1 MGEKKDVKKKTSIFD
16 DEEIEELEVKPK
28 HKEEKADKE
37 EKKAKSEEKSLKD
50 EVKESKKDDKVEKSK
65 KEDEVKDSKKES
77 KKDDKDDKEEKTKK
91 ESEKETSKKEEKKDL
106 DKKKSAVAAKTST
119 KSKKDDDD
127 DLLEDEE
134 SESLGIK
141 VVMGIVIIAIIII
154 LLLKSCGGE
163 TVKYDVEFDTNGG
176 TEVSALEIEEDGT
189 IPKPEDPTKEGYVF
203 VGWYY
208 NDELYD
214 FSKPVTGDITLEA
227 RWAEEEAVAVS
238 GVELDQTTLKLSP
251 GGKAA
256 LVATVS
262 PENAKDKSLTWSSS
276 NEAIVTVDE
285 NGNVTAVKEG
295 TATITVTTADG
306 GYTAKATVTVSADVV
321 AVTGVSLDKTTLS
334 LAPNES
340 STLKA
345 TVTPT
350 KASNKGVTWTSSDN
364 TVATVSSTGKVTA
377 KKDGTATIT
386 VTTKD
391 GGFTATCTVTVKT
404 VKATGVKVNKTSVT
418 VKEGKT
424 ITVTA
429 TVAPT
434 NATNKNVTW
443 TTADAS
449 IAKVSQTG
457 VITGVKEGT
466 TTITVT
472 TKDGGHTATVNV
484 TVTAPVAVDGVTISG
499 PKEVEQGKAITL
511 QANITP
517 ATADDKTVSWTSS
530 DKSIATVTSAGKV
543 TGVNPGKVT
552 ITATTKNGKTATYE
566 VTVKEKPAS
575 YTITFSA
582 NYTGTQISGWSFTA
596 YKNKVAFTGYGMV
609 KCGKTQFHRSSG
621 QAPGNAEQTREC
633 EITLSSGEKVK
644 AAATWVD

>member
-28 HKEEKADKE
+28 HKEEKEDKE
-37 EKKAKSEEKSLKD
+37 EKKAKSEEKSSKD
-50 EVKESKKDDKVEKSK
+50 DVKESKKDDKEEKSK

-77 KKDDKDDKEEKTKK
+77 KKDDKDDKEEK
-91 ESEKETSKKEEKKDL
+91 SGKETSKKEEKKDL

-176 TEVSALEIEEDGT
+176 TEVSALEIEEDGV

-238 GVELDQTTLKLSP
+238 GVELDQTTIKLSP
-251 GGKAA
+251 GGKVA

-345 TVTPT
+345 TVTPS

-391 GGFTATCTVTVKT
+391 GSFTATCTVTVKT
-404 VKATGVKVNKTSVT
+404 VKATGVKVNEPSVT

-424 ITVTA
+424 KTVTA
-429 TVAPT
+429 TVAPS

-472 TKDGGHTATVNV
+472 TKDGGHKATVTV
-484 TVTAPVAVDGVTISG
+484 TVTAPVAAESVSISG
-499 PKEVEQGKAITL
+499 AKTVQEGKTIKLT
-511 QANITP
+511 
-517 ATADDKTVSWTSS
+517 ATVLPNNTDDKTVTWTSS
-530 DKSIATVTSAGKV
+530 DKTIATVSNGTVKGIK
-543 TGVNPGKVT
+543 PGTVT
-552 ITATTKNGKTATYE
+552 ITATTKNGKVATYE
-566 VTVKEKPAS
+566 VKVTEKPAS
-575 YTITFSA
+575 YKITFNA

-596 YKNKVAFTGYGMV
+596 YKNNAEFTGFGSV
-609 KCGKTQFHRSSG
+609 KCGTTQFHKNSG
-621 QAPGNAEQTREC
+621 QAPGNATRTSTC
-633 EITLSSGEKVK
+633 DIKLTSGEWVT
-644 AAATWVD
+644 ATATWVD